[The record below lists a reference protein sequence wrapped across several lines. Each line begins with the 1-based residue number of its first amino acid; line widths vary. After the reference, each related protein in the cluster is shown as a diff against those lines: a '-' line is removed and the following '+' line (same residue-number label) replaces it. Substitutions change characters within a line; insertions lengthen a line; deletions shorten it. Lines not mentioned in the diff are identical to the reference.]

1 MSPLRVAIVGF
12 GKIARDQHVP
22 AIAATEGVELV
33 AVADPH
39 ASLPGVP
46 HAATLDRIVARW
58 SAIDAV
64 AICTPPQVRQA
75 QAAIALAA
83 GKHVMLEKPP
93 GATVA
98 EITPLAAAARAAQ
111 RTLFA
116 AWHSRYAPAVEP
128 ARQLLADRKIT
139 SVRITWKEDVRVW
152 HPGQAWIFEPGGLGV
167 FDPGINAL
175 SILTRILPQPL
186 FVTSA
191 DLAFPANRDAPI
203 AASLALGDAQGL
215 KITAEFDFRQTGP
228 QSWDIDI
235 ETDGG
240 PVTLS
245 HGRRKVEGRG
255 PAARRCRQG
264 RISRA
269 LSPLPRTRGER
280 RERRRSRAAPTRR
293 RRVPAG
299 ATPHGR
305 AVRGLRHERAV
316 RSRMSA
322 FPLRR
327 AA

>member
-22 AIAATEGVELV
+22 AMAATDGVELV
-33 AVADPH
+33 AVADPV

-46 HAATLDRIVARW
+46 HAATLVELLRGGPD
-58 SAIDAV
+58 IDAV

-83 GKHVMLEKPP
+83 GKHVLLEKPP

-98 EITPLAAAARAAQ
+98 EITPLSAAARAAG
-111 RTLFA
+111 RTLFT

-128 ARQLLADRKIT
+128 TRQWLAGRQIH

-175 SILTRILPQPL
+175 SILTRILPRSV

-203 AASLALGDAQGL
+203 AASLALSDARGL
-215 KITAEFDFRQTGP
+215 KIAAEFDFRQTGP
-228 QSWDIDI
+228 QNWDIEI

-240 PVTLS
+240 PVSFTHGGRKLRVGDRQHVDAAKAEYLALYRRFRELAAS
-245 HGRRKVEGRG
+245 GECDVDLAPLQLVADAFLLGRRRTVE
-255 PAARRCRQG
+255 PF
-264 RISRA
+264 
-269 LSPLPRTRGER
+269 ED
-280 RERRRSRAAPTRR
+280 
-293 RRVPAG
+293 
-299 ATPHGR
+299 
-305 AVRGLRHERAV
+305 
-316 RSRMSA
+316 
-322 FPLRR
+322 
-327 AA
+327 

>member
-22 AIAATEGVELV
+22 AMAATDGVELV
-33 AVADPH
+33 AVADPV

-46 HAATLDRIVARW
+46 HAATLVELLRGGPD
-58 SAIDAV
+58 IDAV

-83 GKHVMLEKPP
+83 GKHVLLEKPP

-98 EITPLAAAARAAQ
+98 EITPLSAAARAAG
-111 RTLFA
+111 RTLFT

-128 ARQLLADRKIT
+128 TRQWLAGRQIH

-175 SILTRILPQPL
+175 SILTRILPRSV

-203 AASLALGDAQGL
+203 AASLALSDARGL
-215 KITAEFDFRQTGP
+215 KIAAEFDFRQTGP
-228 QSWDIDI
+228 QNWDIEI

-240 PVTLS
+240 PVSFTHGGRKLRVGDRQHVDAAKAEYPALYRRFRELAAS
-245 HGRRKVEGRG
+245 GECDVDLAPLQLVADAFLLGRRRTVE
-255 PAARRCRQG
+255 PF
-264 RISRA
+264 
-269 LSPLPRTRGER
+269 ED
-280 RERRRSRAAPTRR
+280 
-293 RRVPAG
+293 
-299 ATPHGR
+299 
-305 AVRGLRHERAV
+305 
-316 RSRMSA
+316 
-322 FPLRR
+322 
-327 AA
+327 

>member
-33 AVADPH
+33 AVADPV

-46 HAATLDRIVARW
+46 HAATLVELLRGGLD
-58 SAIDAV
+58 IDAV

-83 GKHVMLEKPP
+83 GKHVLLEKPP

-98 EITPLAAAARAAQ
+98 EITPLSAAARAAG
-111 RTLFA
+111 RTLFT

-128 ARQLLADRKIT
+128 TRQLLAGRQIN
-139 SVRITWKEDVRVW
+139 SIRIIWKEDVRVW

-191 DLAFPANRDAPI
+191 DLGGEAAP
-203 AASLALGDAQGL
+203 
-215 KITAEFDFRQTGP
+215 
-228 QSWDIDI
+228 
-235 ETDGG
+235 
-240 PVTLS
+240 
-245 HGRRKVEGRG
+245 
-255 PAARRCRQG
+255 RCRQG
-264 RISRA
+264 GISRA
-269 LSPLPRTRGER
+269 LQPLPRPRGER
-280 RERRRSRAAPTRR
+280 RQRRRSGAAPACR

-299 ATPHGR
+299 TAPHGR
-305 AVRGLRHERAV
+305 TVRGLRYERN
-316 RSRMSA
+316 RRRPHHA
-322 FPLRR
+322 FPLRH

>member
-22 AIAATEGVELV
+22 AMAATDGVELV
-33 AVADPH
+33 AVADPV

-46 HAATLDRIVARW
+46 HAATLVELLRGGPD
-58 SAIDAV
+58 IDAV

-83 GKHVMLEKPP
+83 GKHVLLEKPP

-98 EITPLAAAARAAQ
+98 EITPLSAAARAAG
-111 RTLFA
+111 RTLFT

-128 ARQLLADRKIT
+128 TRQWLAGRQIH

-175 SILTRILPQPL
+175 SILTRILPRSV

-203 AASLALGDAQGL
+203 AASLALSDARGL
-215 KITAEFDFRQTGP
+215 KIAAEFDFRQTGP
-228 QSWDIDI
+228 QNWDIEI

-240 PVTLS
+240 PVSFS
-245 HGRRKVEGRG
+245 HGGRKLRVGDRQHVDAAKAEYPALYRRFREL
-255 PAARRCRQG
+255 AASGECDVDL
-264 RISRA
+264 A
-269 LSPLPRTRGER
+269 PLQLVADAFLLG
-280 RERRRSRAAPTRR
+280 RRRTVEPF
-293 RRVPAG
+293 
-299 ATPHGR
+299 
-305 AVRGLRHERAV
+305 ED
-316 RSRMSA
+316 
-322 FPLRR
+322 
-327 AA
+327 

>member
-22 AIAATEGVELV
+22 AMAATDGVELV
-33 AVADPH
+33 AVADPV

-46 HAATLDRIVARW
+46 HAATLVELLRGGPD
-58 SAIDAV
+58 IDAV

-83 GKHVMLEKPP
+83 GKHVLLEKPP

-98 EITPLAAAARAAQ
+98 EITPLSAAARAAG
-111 RTLFA
+111 RTLFT

-128 ARQLLADRKIT
+128 TRQWLAGRQIH

-175 SILTRILPQPL
+175 SILTRILPRSV

-203 AASLALGDAQGL
+203 AASLALSDARGL
-215 KITAEFDFRQTGP
+215 KIAAEFDFRQTGP
-228 QSWDIDI
+228 QNWEIEI

-240 PVTLS
+240 PVSFS
-245 HGRRKVEGRG
+245 HGGRKLRVGDQQHVDAAKAEYPALYRRFREL
-255 PAARRCRQG
+255 AASGECDVDL
-264 RISRA
+264 A
-269 LSPLPRTRGER
+269 PLQLVADAFLLG
-280 RERRRSRAAPTRR
+280 RRRTVEPF
-293 RRVPAG
+293 
-299 ATPHGR
+299 
-305 AVRGLRHERAV
+305 ED
-316 RSRMSA
+316 
-322 FPLRR
+322 
-327 AA
+327 